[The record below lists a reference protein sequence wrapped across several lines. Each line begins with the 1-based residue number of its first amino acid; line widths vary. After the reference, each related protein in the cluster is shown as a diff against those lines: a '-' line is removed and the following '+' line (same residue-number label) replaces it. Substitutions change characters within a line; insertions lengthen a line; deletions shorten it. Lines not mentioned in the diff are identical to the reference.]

1 MAMQLGA
8 LRDALIDAGAS
19 DDNAREAAEE
29 AAGYDSR
36 LAAIDTRFA
45 LLAWMAGAN
54 VGLTLLPLGSLL
66 AIWPKLGALAG
77 QLAQIARIAH

>member
-19 DDNAREAAEE
+19 DDSARKATKEV
-29 AAGYDSR
+29 AGYDSR

-45 LLAWMAGAN
+45 VLTWMVGAN
-54 VGLTLLPLGSLL
+54 VGLTLLTLGSLL
-66 AIWPKLGALAG
+66 AI
-77 QLAQIARIAH
+77 